1 MRIVAGKYRGRTLL
15 APDVLTT
22 RPTADRVRESV
33 FNIVDSRL
41 RRAGVSWESVRVA
54 DVFAGSGAMGL
65 EAVSRGARFV
75 VFMENNAAAAACLKK
90 NAQFAL
96 DAGAVLHFEGDVFS
110 SFTIDAPCDIIFSDA
125 PYKRNLTE
133 RALTAL
139 IEKGFIGAQTLC
151 VVEREKDEKLTYP
164 ACFALSDS
172 RTYGR
177 AAVDFLQMVEGK

>member
-15 APDVLTT
+15 APDVQTT

-41 RRAGVSWESVRVA
+41 RRAGVLWEDVRVA

-75 VFMENNAAAAACLKK
+75 VFMENNAAATACLKK
-90 NAQFAL
+90 NARFAL
-96 DAGAVLHFEGDVFS
+96 DAGAVLRFEGDVFS
-110 SFTIDAPCDIIFSDA
+110 SSVPDAPCDILFSDA

-133 RALTAL
+133 RALAAL

-164 ACFALSDS
+164 ACFEISDS
-172 RTYGR
+172 RVYGR
-177 AAVDFLQMVEGK
+177 AAVDFLHCVEGK